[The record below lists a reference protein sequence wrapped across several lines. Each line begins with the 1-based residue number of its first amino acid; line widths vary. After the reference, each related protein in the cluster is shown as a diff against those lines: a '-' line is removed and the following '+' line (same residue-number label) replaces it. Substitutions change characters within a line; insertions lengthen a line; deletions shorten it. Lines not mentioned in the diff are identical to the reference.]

1 MSSPLGHEESFS
13 TVFMGEQGA
22 MTFIPPNI
30 SEETDEAG
38 TKRNLTI
45 EKCKEGRYYI
55 LNGL

>member
-45 EKCKEGRYYI
+45 EKCK
-55 LNGL
+55 